1 MFSSHTRTS
10 SIMSDLFI
18 APWTATVVP
27 IYIMVMVLNTLL
39 IAVYFGPIN
48 FPKAEVGF
56 DWVNYW
62 V

>member
-1 MFSSHTRTS
+1 
-10 SIMSDLFI
+10 MSDLFI